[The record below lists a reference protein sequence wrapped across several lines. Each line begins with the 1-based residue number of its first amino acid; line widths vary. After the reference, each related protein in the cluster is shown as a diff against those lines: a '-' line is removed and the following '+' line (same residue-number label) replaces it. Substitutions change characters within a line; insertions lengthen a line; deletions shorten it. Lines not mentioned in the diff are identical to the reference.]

1 MFLLKSPDQLRIFLR
16 ASQKSIENFSMK
28 FFGSFK
34 IFLSSNFGKKHMHFM
49 ICVIMYAPSLP

>member
-16 ASQKSIENFSMK
+16 AGQKSIENFSMK

-34 IFLSSNFGKKHMHFM
+34 IFLSSNFGKKHMRFM
-49 ICVIMYAPSLP
+49 ICLVKFDKSI